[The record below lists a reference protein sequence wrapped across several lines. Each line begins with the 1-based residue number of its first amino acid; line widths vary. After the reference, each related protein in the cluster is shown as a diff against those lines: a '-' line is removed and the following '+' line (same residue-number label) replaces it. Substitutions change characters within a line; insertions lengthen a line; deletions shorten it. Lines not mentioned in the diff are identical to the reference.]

1 MRLDWRVYRRHHGVD
16 EPLIIG
22 LNLAVKSFF
31 FSFVD
36 FFCRPWYLIDQH
48 TLGGAMKIA
57 SIVLFVLALAS
68 LALTTHALKSTKAQ
82 LARVQAQLAD
92 EVAHASA
99 LQHALQAERVANNEY
114 LEKTKKADDTR
125 DAFMRVARDLDVV
138 PIDDSVRQ
146 SAIDAYKALIC
157 ADSVDPRR

>member
-1 MRLDWRVYRRHHGVD
+1 
-16 EPLIIG
+16 
-22 LNLAVKSFF
+22 
-31 FSFVD
+31 
-36 FFCRPWYLIDQH
+36 
-48 TLGGAMKIA
+48 MKIT

-68 LALTTHALKSTKAQ
+68 LALTANALKSTKAQ

-138 PIDDSVRQ
+138 PIDDGVRLQ
-146 SAIDAYKALIC
+146 AIDAYKSLIC
-157 ADSVDPRR
+157 ADSVASSR

>member
-1 MRLDWRVYRRHHGVD
+1 
-16 EPLIIG
+16 
-22 LNLAVKSFF
+22 
-31 FSFVD
+31 
-36 FFCRPWYLIDQH
+36 
-48 TLGGAMKIA
+48 MKIA

-68 LALTTHALKSTKAQ
+68 LALTANALKSTKAQ

-138 PIDDSVRQ
+138 PIDDGVRLQ
-146 SAIDAYKALIC
+146 AIDAYKSLIC
-157 ADSVDPRR
+157 ADSVDSSR

>member
-1 MRLDWRVYRRHHGVD
+1 
-16 EPLIIG
+16 
-22 LNLAVKSFF
+22 
-31 FSFVD
+31 
-36 FFCRPWYLIDQH
+36 
-48 TLGGAMKIA
+48 MKIA

-68 LALTTHALKSTKAQ
+68 LALTTNALKSTKEQ

-99 LQHALQAERVANNEY
+99 LQHALQAERVANDEY

-138 PIDDSVRQ
+138 PIDDGVRK
-146 SAIDAYKALIC
+146 SAIDAYKSLIC
-157 ADSVDPRR
+157 ADSVPSSR

>member
-1 MRLDWRVYRRHHGVD
+1 
-16 EPLIIG
+16 
-22 LNLAVKSFF
+22 
-31 FSFVD
+31 
-36 FFCRPWYLIDQH
+36 
-48 TLGGAMKIA
+48 MKIA

-68 LALTTHALKSTKAQ
+68 LALTANALKSTKAQ

-92 EVAHASA
+92 EVANSSA

-138 PIDDSVRQ
+138 PIDDSVRLQ
-146 SAIDAYKALIC
+146 AIDAYKSLIC
-157 ADSVDPRR
+157 ADSVASSR

>member
-1 MRLDWRVYRRHHGVD
+1 
-16 EPLIIG
+16 
-22 LNLAVKSFF
+22 
-31 FSFVD
+31 
-36 FFCRPWYLIDQH
+36 
-48 TLGGAMKIA
+48 MKIA
-57 SIVLFVLALAS
+57 SIVLFVLLVAS
-68 LALTTHALKSTKAQ
+68 LALTTNALKSTKAQ

-138 PIDDSVRQ
+138 PIDDGVRK
-146 SAIDAYKALIC
+146 SAIDAYKSLIC
-157 ADSVDPRR
+157 ADSVHSSR

>member
-1 MRLDWRVYRRHHGVD
+1 
-16 EPLIIG
+16 
-22 LNLAVKSFF
+22 
-31 FSFVD
+31 
-36 FFCRPWYLIDQH
+36 
-48 TLGGAMKIA
+48 MKIA

-68 LALTTHALKSTKAQ
+68 LALTANALKSTKEQ

-99 LQHALQAERVANNEY
+99 LQHALQAEKVANNEY

-138 PIDDSVRQ
+138 PIDDGVRK
-146 SAIDAYKALIC
+146 SAIDAYKSLIC
-157 ADSVDPRR
+157 ADSVPSSR